1 MRLLWFGWVSK
12 FEEGCLYL
20 FLFVSSLLE
29 AEGLPK
35 KKICVSL
42 FPIVLFCDQVL
53 CTVIVYLVGVEVV
66 GVLVE

>member
-1 MRLLWFGWVSK
+1 MRKGVCTFSFSFHLCWKQRV
-12 FEEGCLYL
+12 CQ
-20 FLFVSSLLE
+20 
-29 AEGLPK
+29 

-53 CTVIVYLVGVEVV
+53 CTVIAYLVGVEVV

>member
-1 MRLLWFGWVSK
+1 MGEQISGRV
-12 FEEGCLYL
+12 
-20 FLFVSSLLE
+20 FVPFPFRFISAGSRGS
-29 AEGLPK
+29 AK

-53 CTVIVYLVGVEVV
+53 CTVIAYLVGVEVV

>member
-1 MRLLWFGWVSK
+1 MFG
-12 FEEGCLYL
+12 FCN
-20 FLFVSSLLE
+20 FD
-29 AEGLPK
+29 EGLVVPFPFRFISAGSRGSAE

-42 FPIVLFCDQVL
+42 FVERLFFGQVL